1 MNETLKILVLEDTKS
16 DVDLLI
22 RELTKSEMNFEHQ
35 VVQTRENYENALRIF
50 QPDIV
55 LSDYTLPAF
64 DGISAFH
71 LQQEIRPEI
80 PFLIVSGTIG
90 EENAVKLIKY
100 GITDCIQKDRL
111 FTAGQ
116 KILRA
121 LKETREKNEKRLMD
135 EKLKAQNE
143 KLMEIAFLQ
152 SHQIR
157 RPVADILGLISMFN
171 TEDPADSENREI
183 LTRLEKTAVDLD
195 SIIRDIVQ
203 RTSEIE

>member
-1 MNETLKILVLEDTKS
+1 MNDTLKILILEDTTS
-16 DVDLLI
+16 DADLLLH
-22 RELTKSEMNFEHQ
+22 ELKKSELNFIHEI
-35 VVQTRENYENALRIF
+35 VQTREAYENTLRNF
-50 QPDIV
+50 TPDIV
-55 LSDYTLPAF
+55 LSDYTLPSF
-64 DGISAFH
+64 DGITAFH
-71 LQQEIRPEI
+71 IQQEELPDI
-80 PFLIVSGTIG
+80 PFIIVSGTIG

-116 KILRA
+116 KIIRA
-121 LKETREKNEKRLMD
+121 LNETREKTEKRIID

-171 TEDPADSENREI
+171 IDNPSDSENLEILSRLERTALDLDTIIREI
-183 LTRLEKTAVDLD
+183 VKK
-195 SIIRDIVQ
+195 
-203 RTSEIE
+203 TSEIE

>member
-1 MNETLKILVLEDTKS
+1 MNDLLKILILEDTTS
-16 DVDLLI
+16 DADLLLY
-22 RELTKSEMNFEHQ
+22 ELNKSELNFVSEI
-35 VVQTRENYENALRIF
+35 VQTRETYENSLKSFR
-50 QPDIV
+50 PDIV
-55 LSDYTLPAF
+55 LSDYTLPSF

-71 LQQEIRPEI
+71 IQQEQLPDI
-80 PFLIVSGTIG
+80 PFIIVSGTIG

-116 KILRA
+116 KITRA
-121 LKETREKNEKRLMD
+121 LKETREKTEKRIMD
-135 EKLKAQNE
+135 EKLKSQNE

-171 TEDPADSENREI
+171 SDNPGDPENIEI
-183 LTRLEKTAVDLD
+183 LTRLESTALDLD

-203 RTSEIE
+203 KTNEI